1 MIYLLLSIF
10 TSSIILV
17 VFRLFKMNNINTFQA
32 IVFNYVVA
40 FSVGFL
46 IFGGEWD
53 SSYIDSGNWQPYALI
68 IGVLFISLFLLM
80 GKSAQENGIGITSV
94 TVKMSLVIPVIFAIW
109 LYHESIFISKII
121 GIILALVGVFLI
133 TYQKKT
139 EKKSNTKNVIFLIIL
154 FVGSGILDATINF
167 VEKKA
172 LGDLSPALF
181 TAIGFGI
188 AGTIG
193 LIVLFVALLLKRQ
206 KIRLKNIIGGVVL
219 GVPNF
224 FSIYFL
230 IMAIRTPLD
239 DSITYALNNVG
250 IVLFSYLLGILLFKE
265 STSKIKIIGGL
276 VAVISIV
283 LMSL

>member
-1 MIYLLLSIF
+1 MIYLILSIF

-17 VFRLFKMNNINTFQA
+17 IFRKFKENNINTFQA

-46 IFGGEWD
+46 FFGKEW
-53 SSYIDSGNWQPYALI
+53 SNEMMGTGSWQPYALI
-68 IGVLFISLFLLM
+68 IGTLFISLFLLM
-80 GKSAQENGIGITSV
+80 GKSAQENGIGVTSV

-109 LYHESIFISKII
+109 LFKEDVFLTKVV

-133 TYQKKT
+133 TYQKKKG
-139 EKKSNTKNVIFLIIL
+139 KKANAKNSLFLVIL
-154 FVGSGILDATINF
+154 FLGSGVLDASINY

-188 AGTIG
+188 AGLIG
-193 LIVLFVALLLKRQ
+193 GIVLTIAVLFKKQ
-206 KIRLKNIIGGVVL
+206 KIKLRNVIGGVIL

-230 IMAIRTPLD
+230 IMAIRQPLD

-250 IVLFSYLLGILLFKE
+250 IVLLSYLLGILLFRE
-265 STSKIKIIGGL
+265 STSTIKIIGGL
-276 VAVISIV
+276 VAVTSIV
-283 LMSL
+283 LMSI